1 MSNILDI
8 LAHPDWS
15 RPALASGA
23 AGRSL
28 PTTTTNVLAF
38 GPARTVEAINQSPT
52 PRRKVVDLLA
62 RHQPDRSR
70 DQWRGVSARD
80 EHERLVRHRCPRRS
94 NIDPP
99 CRSNIDPG
107 MDAGRATADCG

>member
-1 MSNILDI
+1 
-8 LAHPDWS
+8 
-15 RPALASGA
+15 
-23 AGRSL
+23 
-28 PTTTTNVLAF
+28 VLAF

-80 EHERLVRHRCPRRS
+80 EHERLVRHRDPQFVLYRHTLRRELDDLVADAVPMPQRLAS
-94 NIDPP
+94 VTNPHG
-99 CRSNIDPG
+99 CRNAR
-107 MDAGRATADCG
+107 MGRINTFHF